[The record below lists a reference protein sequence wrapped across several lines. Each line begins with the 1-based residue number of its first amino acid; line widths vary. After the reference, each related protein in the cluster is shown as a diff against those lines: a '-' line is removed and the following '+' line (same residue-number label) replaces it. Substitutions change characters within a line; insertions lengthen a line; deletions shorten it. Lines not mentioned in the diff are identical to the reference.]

1 MKTGS
6 NKDINRDHK
15 KFPVVK
21 LNVAQHDPVGG
32 VRRPYNLNP
41 RMLTEKH
48 NDEKLAITVMIVGFG
63 LIAYRFS

>member
-1 MKTGS
+1 M
-6 NKDINRDHK
+6 
-15 KFPVVK
+15 VK

-48 NDEKLAITVMIVGFG
+48 NDEKLAITVMIVGVG